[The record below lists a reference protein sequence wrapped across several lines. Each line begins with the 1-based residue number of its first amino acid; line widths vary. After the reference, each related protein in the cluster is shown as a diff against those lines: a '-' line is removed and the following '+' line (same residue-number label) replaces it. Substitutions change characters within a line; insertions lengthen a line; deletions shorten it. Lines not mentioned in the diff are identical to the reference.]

1 MELARHNEAEERKE
15 SQAEWVA
22 FSVLFLSCSRAR
34 FFFVLSFC
42 RFFFSSAASGAPTER
57 GRRRHKMRHDCIVM
71 LSDCANAQFGAQV
84 RVIHQTF
91 ISSTS
96 PSSHDAFYGEKQSDA
111 NVRFVV
117 PQRRDDG
124 GLMILAS
131 RA

>member
-1 MELARHNEAEERKE
+1 MKPRKE
-15 SQAEWVA
+15 KKARLNGLPSQ
-22 FSVLFLSCSRAR
+22 C
-34 FFFVLSFC
+34 SFC
-42 RFFFSSAASGAPTER
+42 LVLALVSSSFSLSAVFFFSSAASGAPTER

-91 ISSTS
+91 ISSSS